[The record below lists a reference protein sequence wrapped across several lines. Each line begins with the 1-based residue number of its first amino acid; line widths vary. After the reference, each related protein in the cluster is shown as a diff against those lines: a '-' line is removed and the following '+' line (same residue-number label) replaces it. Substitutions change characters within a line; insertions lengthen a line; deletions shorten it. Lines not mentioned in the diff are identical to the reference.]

1 MGEEYDE
8 ESLEWEKDGEL
19 DSSSTHGLLAA
30 DAAAADFDLED
41 VINAMD
47 AELNEE
53 NRIPVGSS
61 GTGPGACAQ
70 DGGGGGSIGGVLG
83 NDVPVPITRVPTS
96 SRDSVYAVA
105 FGAHFALIIMLS
117 FFEGASLE
125 SSIIAY
131 GKAGSWASMFMI
143 VTVLGAFL
151 GCLNIFL
158 LANWNKRDELLAFT
172 VPFSIFSQ
180 VVFGLILVLQRT
192 RYSPLASLVFL
203 SALVDSFKFSR
214 ARESVSF
221 ASAVLSIV
229 ISILNRFGLFLV
241 VTCVCLVL
249 AQTFVLLWWGSFFV
263 GLVASVHEAYAD
275 VLSVIMLI
283 SLYWTQQVFQAMVS
297 YIVGGCT
304 LWYFVKREGEDL
316 HPQKRVLLH
325 LQCGMTAGFGSICK
339 GALYS
344 NAAMY
349 VLEIHDWSRRADEGG
364 LCTGMLRVV
373 RGLVGQ
379 CVRPLLP
386 RARCFH
392 RLGFCLA
399 ATYGRTF
406 CRSAA
411 DQSAAH
417 EETLD
422 IAIEDTTTHIL
433 SAMAKQV
440 PAVLAIM
447 FGMFVKTNAKI
458 VDPSNGSGTGIAV
471 TDNSTRSWSLLF
483 LICYLLSYCGC
494 SLALSTYRSAVDA
507 LIVAFGE
514 KPDKL
519 AKENQIVFSRFLRLM
534 KRHDP

>member
-1 MGEEYDE
+1 MSCPTLYTLTLPL
-8 ESLEWEKDGEL
+8 SL
-19 DSSSTHGLLAA
+19 
-30 DAAAADFDLED
+30 
-41 VINAMD
+41 
-47 AELNEE
+47 
-53 NRIPVGSS
+53 
-61 GTGPGACAQ
+61 
-70 DGGGGGSIGGVLG
+70 
-83 NDVPVPITRVPTS
+83 PTW
-96 SRDSVYAVA
+96 R
-105 FGAHFALIIMLS
+105 
-117 FFEGASLE
+117 
-125 SSIIAY
+125 
-131 GKAGSWASMFMI
+131 
-143 VTVLGAFL
+143 
-151 GCLNIFL
+151 
-158 LANWNKRDELLAFT
+158 
-172 VPFSIFSQ
+172 
-180 VVFGLILVLQRT
+180 
-192 RYSPLASLVFL
+192 RYSFLAGLVFL
-203 SALVDSFKFSR
+203 SALVDSFKYTR

-263 GLVASVHEAYAD
+263 GLIASVHEAYAD
-275 VLSVIMLI
+275 ILSVVMLI

-304 LWYFVKREGEDL
+304 LWYFVKEDGEDL
-316 HPQKRVLLH
+316 LPQRRVLLH
-325 LQCGMTAGFGSICK
+325 LQCGVTAGFGSICK

-349 VLEIHDWSRRADEGG
+349 VLEIHDWSRRVNEGG
-364 LCTGMLRVV
+364 RCAGLLGILRRITGH
-373 RGLVGQ
+373 
-379 CVRPLLP
+379 CVRPLLA
-386 RARCFH
+386 RAKCFH
-392 RLGFCLA
+392 RLGFCIA

-406 CRSAA
+406 RRSAA

-447 FGMFVKTNAKI
+447 FGMFVETNAKM
-458 VDPSNGSGTGIAV
+458 VDPRNGSVTGIAI
-471 TDNSTRSWSLLF
+471 TDKSTRSWSLFF
-483 LICYLLSYCGC
+483 LVCYLLSYCGC

-534 KRHDP
+534 ERHDQYHS